1 MPTRERLAARAA
13 ATETIDLI
21 EAADRT
27 GYAAETLR
35 KMMWTLPPEQRPP
48 LVKRRNRWRT
58 TIAEIDAW
66 AIANDRLL

>member
-1 MPTRERLAARAA
+1 MPTKERLTARAA

-21 EAADRT
+21 EAAERI

-35 KMMWTLPPEQRPP
+35 KMMWDLPPEQRPP
-48 LVKRRNRWRT
+48 LHKRRNRWRT

-66 AIANDRLL
+66 AAEHNRLL